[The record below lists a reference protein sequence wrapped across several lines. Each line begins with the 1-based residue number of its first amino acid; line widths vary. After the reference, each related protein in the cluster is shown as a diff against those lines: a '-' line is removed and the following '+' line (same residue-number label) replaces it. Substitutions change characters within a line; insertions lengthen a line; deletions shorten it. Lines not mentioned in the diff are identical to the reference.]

1 MVFEFEFNLYLHR
14 MMFVNNN
21 FYEILIGIMRSVLKP
36 VTYAYKIDAF
46 DIDKRLK
53 KYVRRGFFINT
64 YSPEK
69 SN

>member
-1 MVFEFEFNLYLHR
+1 
-14 MMFVNNN
+14 MFVNNN